1 MQKNNIRRKLD
12 RSALEEALLELN
24 QDFLDDLPET
34 PQKLFE
40 YTSRRAEPEI
50 SSSID
55 YELGQRMLKNRLSD
69 KDYFITFLKIVR
81 FVFSEKEKTLTPKAN
96 ILLAQTGAGK
106 SRLRELVLRKNP
118 ESVIINSDHFK
129 RFRADANKLFEE
141 DPTHF
146 GALTG
151 IDSYDHANDINM
163 YAMEN
168 GYDILLE
175 CAPSTSQGM
184 IGVNQKMLQ
193 DYLYDINYFGL
204 AVGNLPSAFSIHKRY
219 EEDIRNPKMKGEAK
233 LTSLARHND
242 SYDAMSKIMQG
253 IDLAKLHIYRRGTVE
268 EKFVPQ
274 LVDGE
279 NKVGIFKKLQYES
292 NVIYAKE
299 QLANNMKEYNEI
311 KRLMEERNAD
321 KSQIEQ
327 LEDVKKMLTQ
337 FCLHE
342 QEKFDGCIE
351 I

>member
-1 MQKNNIRRKLD
+1 MQKNDIRRKLD
-12 RSALEEALLELN
+12 ESALEQALLELN

-50 SSSID
+50 SSSIN
-55 YELGQRMLKNRLSD
+55 YELGQRMLNNRLSD

-81 FVFSEKEKTLTPKAN
+81 FVFSGKEKSLNPKAN

-118 ESVIINSDHFK
+118 KSVIINSDHFK
-129 RFRADANKLFEE
+129 KFRTDVDKLFEE
-141 DPTHF
+141 DPENF

-184 IGVNQKMLQ
+184 IGVNKKMLQ
-193 DYLYDINYFGL
+193 DYQYDINYFGL

-219 EEDIRNPKMKGEAK
+219 EEDIRDPKMKGEAK

-253 IDLAKLHIYRRGTVE
+253 IDLYKLHTYRRGTAE
-268 EKFVPQ
+268 EKFIPQ
-274 LVDGE
+274 LVDGK
-279 NKVGIFKKLQYES
+279 NKIEVFKKLQYES
-292 NVIYAKE
+292 NVMYLKE
-299 QLANNMKEYNEI
+299 QQANNMKEYNEI
-311 KRLMEERNAD
+311 RRLMEERNAD
-321 KSQIEQ
+321 KAQIQQ
-327 LEDVKKMLTQ
+327 LEDVKKMFTQ
-337 FCLHE
+337 FSLHE
-342 QEKFDGCIE
+342 QEKFDGYIQ

>member
-1 MQKNNIRRKLD
+1 
-12 RSALEEALLELN
+12 
-24 QDFLDDLPET
+24 
-34 PQKLFE
+34 
-40 YTSRRAEPEI
+40 
-50 SSSID
+50 
-55 YELGQRMLKNRLSD
+55 
-69 KDYFITFLKIVR
+69 
-81 FVFSEKEKTLTPKAN
+81 
-96 ILLAQTGAGK
+96 
-106 SRLRELVLRKNP
+106 
-118 ESVIINSDHFK
+118 
-129 RFRADANKLFEE
+129 
-141 DPTHF
+141 
-146 GALTG
+146 
-151 IDSYDHANDINM
+151 
-163 YAMEN
+163 
-168 GYDILLE
+168 
-175 CAPSTSQGM
+175 
-184 IGVNQKMLQ
+184 MLQ

-242 SYDAMSKIMQG
+242 SYDAVKNNARYR
-253 IDLAKLHIYRRGTVE
+253 LAKLHIYRRGTVE
-268 EKFVPQ
+268 EKYVPQ

-327 LEDVKKMLTQ
+327 LENVKKMLTQ

-342 QEKFDGCIE
+342 QEKFDGSIE

>member
-1 MQKNNIRRKLD
+1 M
-12 RSALEEALLELN
+12 LN
-24 QDFLDDLPET
+24 
-34 PQKLFE
+34 
-40 YTSRRAEPEI
+40 
-50 SSSID
+50 
-55 YELGQRMLKNRLSD
+55 NRLSD

-81 FVFSEKEKTLTPKAN
+81 FVFSGKEKSLNPKAN

-118 ESVIINSDHFK
+118 KSVIINSDHFK
-129 RFRADANKLFEE
+129 KFRTDVDKLFEE
-141 DPTHF
+141 DPAHF

-184 IGVNQKMLQ
+184 IGVNKKMLQ
-193 DYLYDINYFGL
+193 DYQYDINYFGL

-219 EEDIRNPKMKGEAK
+219 EEDIRDPKMKGEAK

-253 IDLAKLHIYRRGTVE
+253 IDLYKLHTYRRGTAE
-268 EKFVPQ
+268 EKFIPQ
-274 LVDGE
+274 LVDGK
-279 NKVGIFKKLQYES
+279 NKIEVFKKLQYES
-292 NVIYAKE
+292 NVMYLKE
-299 QLANNMKEYNEI
+299 QQANNMKEYNEI
-311 KRLMEERNAD
+311 RRLMEERNAD
-321 KSQIEQ
+321 KAQIQQ
-327 LEDVKKMLTQ
+327 LEDVKKMFTQ
-337 FCLHE
+337 FSLHE
-342 QEKFDGCIE
+342 QEKFDGYIQ